1 MCIPWKNYQIMSD
14 SINFNIGIVVPCYN
28 EANRIS
34 IPSFEQDIIEYKNHF
49 YCFVND
55 GSSDNTLA
63 ILKEFAEKYPLQ
75 IEVLNNAHNMGK
87 AETVR
92 NGINFLHAKNNFDI
106 IGFLDADLA
115 TPLEEVERI
124 AFVFNDPR
132 KLFVFGSRIMHMGG
146 NIHRKFI
153 RFVLGRM
160 FATVV
165 SVWILKTP
173 IYDTQCGFKFFRPS
187 IIPIIFSN
195 PFKSKW
201 FFDIE
206 LFCKSIQ
213 HFSTQQINEIA
224 QEFFLQKWDDVKGSK
239 IKLSDY
245 FKVPFELLKLKSN
258 YKL

>member
-1 MCIPWKNYQIMSD
+1 MSD
-14 SINFNIGIVVPCYN
+14 SKTFNIGMVVPCYN
-28 EANRIS
+28 EGNRIS
-34 IPSFEQDIIEYKNHF
+34 IAAFEEDIIAHENHF

-63 ILKEFAEKYPLQ
+63 ILQKFADKYPLQ
-75 IEVLNNAHNMGK
+75 IEVLNNPHNMGK

-92 NGINFLHAKNNFDI
+92 NGVNHLYQKNNSDI

-124 AFVFNDPR
+124 VTVFNDKH
-132 KLFVFGSRIMHMGG
+132 KLIVFGSRIMHMGG
-146 NIHRKFI
+146 HIHRKFI

-187 IIPIIFSN
+187 IIPIIFSA

-206 LFCKSIQ
+206 LFCKTIQ
-213 HFSTQQINEIA
+213 YFSNQQINEIA
-224 QEFFLQKWDDVKGSK
+224 QEFFLKKWNDVKGSK

-245 FKVPFELLKLKSN
+245 FKVPLELLKLKSN

>member
-1 MCIPWKNYQIMSD
+1 M
-14 SINFNIGIVVPCYN
+14 NIYSQEFLVGIVVPCYN
-28 EANRIS
+28 EAERINLS
-34 IPSFEQDIIEYKNHF
+34 SFEENIKTNPTHF

-55 GSSDNTLA
+55 GSNDKTLS
-63 ILKEFAEKYPLQ
+63 ILQDFAQKFPTQ
-75 IEVLNNAHNMGK
+75 VEVLDNLQNMGK

-92 NGINFLHAKNNFDI
+92 NGMNFMNSKNEYDI

-124 AFVFNDPR
+124 IQVFNEPE
-132 KLFVFGSRIMHMGG
+132 KLIVFGSRIMHIGG

-165 SVWILKTP
+165 SVWIMKTP
-173 IYDTQCGFKFFRPS
+173 VYDTQCGFKFFRKD
-187 IIPIIFSN
+187 IIKIIFSE

-206 LFCKSIQ
+206 LFCKTIQ
-213 HFSTQQINEIA
+213 HYSPTSIDIIA
-224 QEFFLQKWDDVKGSK
+224 QEFFLKKWEDVKGSK

-245 FKVPFELLKLKSN
+245 FKVPLELLKLKKH

>member
-1 MCIPWKNYQIMSD
+1 MSD
-14 SINFNIGIVVPCYN
+14 STTFNIGMVVPCYN
-28 EANRIS
+28 EGNRIS
-34 IPSFEQDIIEYKNHF
+34 IPSFEQDIITFKNHY

-55 GSSDNTLA
+55 GSNDNTLT
-63 ILKEFAEKYPLQ
+63 ILQEFANKYPLQ
-75 IEVLNNAHNMGK
+75 IEVLNNPHNMGK

-92 NGINFLHAKNNFDI
+92 NGINHLHGKNNFDI

-115 TPLEEVERI
+115 TPLDEVERI
-124 AFVFNDPR
+124 VAVFNENN
-132 KLFVFGSRIMHMGG
+132 KLIVFGSRIMHMGG

-187 IIPIIFSN
+187 IIPIIFSA

-213 HFSTQQINEIA
+213 HYSQQQINDIA
-224 QEFFLQKWDDVKGSK
+224 QEFFLKKWDDVKGSK

-245 FKVPFELLKLKSN
+245 FKVPLELLKLKSN